1 LCLSTLANKIF
12 SPGKYTSPIYR
23 IMPRIYRKRSKVVR
37 RPKRRTTKPR
47 TFAKKVLDVIHRQAE
62 NKIAYATTGDAI
74 LKFPASCTFGQG
86 LNIFSPLPAI
96 ARGTNEGDRIGNTI
110 KPLSLKVKG
119 YLFYKPAAASGN
131 YNSDQSRVA
140 VRMMVLQPK
149 QFSSNTNASSTSW
162 YGQVLQKQNTTVAPT
177 GKISDLMAPI
187 NKDVFKVWYDKIY
200 YMSTTEVAQATAVGY
215 YMIENKDA
223 TKFFNLD
230 IKLPKTLTYDDSNS
244 SGTQPINC
252 SPQILMTWCY
262 MNGANAGTTQE
273 CGIMY
278 DSVLTYEDS

>member
-1 LCLSTLANKIF
+1 MA
-12 SPGKYTSPIYR
+12 IYK
-23 IMPRIYRKRSKVVR
+23 RKGARKVSR
-37 RPKRRTTKPR
+37 KPR
-47 TFAKKVLDVIHRQAE
+47 ARRAKKQTFAKKVLQVIHRQAE
-62 NKIAYATTGDAI
+62 NKLAFQTTGDAI
-74 LKFPASCTFGQG
+74 LKFPASATFGQG

-96 ARGTNEGDRIGNTI
+96 SRGTNEGDRIGNTI
-110 KPLSLKVKG
+110 KPLKLNVKG
-119 YLFYKPAAASGN
+119 YLFYKPSALSGN
-131 YNSDQSRVA
+131 YAAYQSRVC
-140 VRMMVLQPK
+140 VRMMVIQPK
-149 QFSSNTNASSTSW
+149 QFSSNTNASSTAW

-187 NKDVFKVWYDKIY
+187 NRDVFKVWYDKLF

-223 TKFFNLD
+223 TKFFNLN

-252 SPQILMTWCY
+252 SPQILMSWCY
-262 MNGANAGTTQE
+262 MDGSNAGTLQE